1 MKRTLS
7 LFLAAGSLLVAQA
20 LMLVPLAPSA
30 GEESGAEGPARL
42 SVESALAST
51 RPGYGGTLRVELSA
65 RVANLDPA
73 LTSAEWPDSVAKQR
87 LLNLAFDPLVRLDEN
102 GQPKPALALS
112 WKSDAAA
119 KRWEFSLR
127 PSVNF
132 HDGTPLA
139 PSDVVA
145 VLAKW
150 RESCRVS
157 ASGDS
162 VTILCDE
169 AQPNLP
175 FELSLV
181 FISRRAADNSLVG
194 TGPFRIASWQP
205 GARAVFSANE
215 DCWEGRPFV
224 DSIEVE
230 MGRLLRDQLLDF
242 ELGKTDLVELA
253 PDQLRTLAQSGKK
266 TWSSAPVQFYGLSIA
281 TAKIESPASA
291 FRDALSLAID
301 RVAIHNVLL
310 QKQGEIAGGCLPQW
324 LSGYSF
330 LLPTER
336 SLDEARKA
344 RAALLAK
351 LPPFTLAYDS
361 ADPLARAIA
370 ERVALNAREIGVTL
384 QVKPQ
389 NALEKDAHPDVELF
403 RRNVGV
409 PNAALA
415 MDFVCPSTHV
425 AYSALTSGET
435 EQMYKLE
442 MDSREQA
449 PYRVPLF
456 YLPESFA
463 ISARVKNWMP
473 YRWGEWRLADVWLAP
488 DESAPRSL
496 GAAPQAPE
504 KP

>member
-1 MKRTLS
+1 MKRTISLS
-7 LFLAAGSLLVAQA
+7 LAAASLLVGQA
-20 LMLVPLAPSA
+20 FQPVLLTLLYAPSA
-30 GEESGAEGPARL
+30 F
-42 SVESALAST
+42 AST
-51 RPGYGGTLRVELSA
+51 RPRYGGTLRVQLSA
-65 RVANLDPA
+65 RVASLDPA
-73 LTSAEWPDSVAKQR
+73 EAPSESSEAAAKQR
-87 LLNLAFDPLVRLDEN
+87 LLHLAFDPLVRLDAN

-112 WKSDAAA
+112 WKSDATA
-119 KRWEFSLR
+119 KRWEFTLR
-127 PSVNF
+127 SNVKF

-145 VLAKW
+145 ALSKW

-162 VTILCDE
+162 VVILCDE

-181 FISRRAADNSLVG
+181 FISRRTAENTLVG
-194 TGPFRIASWQP
+194 TGPFRIANWQP

-215 DCWEGRPFV
+215 DSWEGRPFV

-230 MGRLLRDQLLDF
+230 MGRPLRDQLLDF

-253 PDQLRTLAQSGKK
+253 PDQLRALAQSGKK

-281 TAKIESPASA
+281 SAKIGSSTSA

-301 RVAIHNVLL
+301 RAAIHNVLL

-330 LLPTER
+330 LLATQR
-336 SLDEARKA
+336 NLDEARKSHE
-344 RAALLAK
+344 K
-351 LPPFTLAYDS
+351 LPAGTPPLTLAYDS

-370 ERVALNAREIGVTL
+370 ERVALNAREMGVTL
-384 QVKPQ
+384 QVKPR
-389 NALEKDAHPDVELF
+389 NALEKDARADVELF
-403 RRNVGV
+403 RRHIGV
-409 PNAALA
+409 PHPGLA
-415 MDFVCPSTHV
+415 MDFVCPSTHEV
-425 AYSALTSGET
+425 FSAMKSGDT

-442 MDSREQA
+442 LDSREQA

-463 ISARVKNWMP
+463 IAARVKNWMP
-473 YRWGEWRLADVWLAP
+473 FRWGEWRLADVWLAP
-488 DESAPRSL
+488 DEA
-496 GAAPQAPE
+496 AAPKAPE

>member
-1 MKRTLS
+1 VP
-7 LFLAAGSLLVAQA
+7 AAS
-20 LMLVPLAPSA
+20 
-30 GEESGAEGPARL
+30 
-42 SVESALAST
+42 ST
-51 RPGYGGTLRVELSA
+51 RPRYGGTLRVQLSA
-65 RVANLDPA
+65 RVASLDPA
-73 LTSAEWPDSVAKQR
+73 EVATDVSEATAKLR
-87 LLNLAFDPLVRLDEN
+87 LLHLAFDPLVRLDAN

-119 KRWEFSLR
+119 KRWEFALR
-127 PSVNF
+127 PGVKF

-145 VLAKW
+145 ALAKW
-150 RESCRVS
+150 RGSWKVS
-157 ASGDS
+157 SSEDS
-162 VTILCDE
+162 VVIQCDD

-175 FELSLV
+175 VELSLV

-215 DCWEGRPFV
+215 DSWEGRPFV
-224 DSIEVE
+224 DSIEIE
-230 MGRLLRDQLLDF
+230 MGRPLRDQLLDF
-242 ELGKTDLVELA
+242 ELGKTNLVELA
-253 PDQLRTLAQSGKK
+253 PDQLRALAQSGKK
-266 TWSSAPVQFYGLSIA
+266 TWSSVPVQLYGLSIA
-281 TAKIESPASA
+281 STKIESSTTA

-330 LLPTER
+330 LLPTAR
-336 SLDEARKA
+336 NLDEARKS
-344 RAALLAK
+344 REK
-351 LPPFTLAYDS
+351 LPASAPPFIMAYDS

-389 NALEKDAHPDVELF
+389 TQMEKDARADVELF
-403 RRNVGV
+403 RRHVGV
-409 PNAALA
+409 PHPGLA
-415 MDFVCPSTHV
+415 MDFVCPSTHGD
-425 AYSALTSGET
+425 YSALKAGDA

-442 MDSREQA
+442 LASREQA

-463 ISARVKNWMP
+463 IAARVRNWMP
-473 YRWGEWRLADVWLAP
+473 FRWGEWRLADVWLAP
-488 DESAPRSL
+488 DESA
-496 GAAPQAPE
+496 APSAPKAPE

>member
-1 MKRTLS
+1 
-7 LFLAAGSLLVAQA
+7 
-20 LMLVPLAPSA
+20 
-30 GEESGAEGPARL
+30 L
-42 SVESALAST
+42 SVAPAIAST
-51 RPGYGGTLRVELSA
+51 RPRYGGTLRVEISA
-65 RVANLDPA
+65 RVASLDPA
-73 LTSAEWPDSVAKQR
+73 EASTEWPEAVAKQR

-119 KRWEFSLR
+119 KRWEFALR
-127 PSVNF
+127 PGVKF

-145 VLAKW
+145 ALAKW

-162 VTILCDE
+162 VVIQCDD
-169 AQPNLP
+169 AQPNLL

-194 TGPFRIASWQP
+194 TGPFRVANWQP
-205 GARAVFSANE
+205 GARAVFSAYE
-215 DCWEGRPFV
+215 DSWEGRPFV
-224 DSIEVE
+224 DSIEIE
-230 MGRLLRDQLLDF
+230 MGRPLRDQLLDF

-281 TAKIESPASA
+281 SAKIESPTSA

-330 LLPTER
+330 LLSTAR
-336 SLDEARKA
+336 NLDDARQ
-344 RAALLAK
+344 LLGKSSAV
-351 LPPFTLAYDS
+351 LPPLTFIYDS
-361 ADPLARAIA
+361 SDPLARAIA
-370 ERVALNAREIGVTL
+370 ERVALNVREIGVTL
-384 QVKPQ
+384 QVKPR
-389 NALEKDAHPDVELF
+389 NALEKDARPDVELF
-403 RRNVGV
+403 HRHIGV
-409 PNAALA
+409 PHPGLA
-415 MDFVCPSTHV
+415 IDFVCPSTHGG
-425 AYSALTSGET
+425 YSALKPGET
-435 EQMYKLE
+435 EQMYELE
-442 MDSREQA
+442 LDSREQA

-473 YRWGEWRLADVWLAP
+473 FRWGQWRLADVWLAP
-488 DESAPRSL
+488 DESA
-496 GAAPQAPE
+496 APPAPKAPE

>member
-7 LFLAAGSLLVAQA
+7 LSLAAASLLVGQAFQPVLLTFLSPAQ
-20 LMLVPLAPSA
+20 V
-30 GEESGAEGPARL
+30 
-42 SVESALAST
+42 VAST
-51 RPGYGGTLRVELSA
+51 RPRYGGTLRVQLSV
-65 RVANLDPA
+65 RVASLDPA
-73 LTSAEWPDSVAKQR
+73 EAPTDWPESIAKWR
-87 LLNLAFDPLVRLDEN
+87 LLNLAFDPLVRLDAN

-119 KRWEFSLR
+119 KRWEFALR
-127 PSVNF
+127 PGVKF
-132 HDGTPLA
+132 HDGIPLA

-145 VLAKW
+145 ALAKW

-162 VTILCDE
+162 LVIQCDE
-169 AQPNLP
+169 AQPHLP

-181 FISRRAADNSLVG
+181 FISRRTAENALVG
-194 TGPFRIASWQP
+194 TGPFRITSWQP
-205 GARAVFSANE
+205 GTRVVFSAYE
-215 DCWEGRPFV
+215 DSWEGRPFV
-224 DSIEVE
+224 DSIEIE
-230 MGRLLRDQLLDF
+230 MGRSLRDQLLDF
-242 ELGKTDLVELA
+242 ELGKADFVELA
-253 PDQLRTLAQSGKK
+253 PDQLRALAQSGKK
-266 TWSSAPVQFYGLSIA
+266 TWSSAPVQFYELSIA
-281 TAKIESPASA
+281 STRIGSPASA

-301 RVAIHNVLL
+301 RAAIYNVLL

-336 SLDEARKA
+336 NLDDARKFLA
-344 RAALLAK
+344 TSFAA
-351 LPPFTLAYDS
+351 PPPLTLAYDP

-384 QVKPQ
+384 QVKPR
-389 NALEKDAHPDVELF
+389 NALDKDARPDVELF
-403 RRNVGV
+403 RRHVGV
-409 PNAALA
+409 PHPGLA
-415 MDFVCPSTHV
+415 MDFVCPSTHWGD
-425 AYSALTSGET
+425 SALKSGDA

-442 MDSREQA
+442 LDSREQT

-463 ISARVKNWMP
+463 IAARVKNWMP

-488 DESAPRSL
+488 DESV
-496 GAAPQAPE
+496 APQTQKLPE